1 MGMRESLWL
10 KESRH
15 GRDKRSLQ
23 RFIHSL
29 DGSTPAVRLTLLIER
44 ILYSPFMDDDHRL
57 LLNGL
62 GWEDRHNLIRVA
74 VSMDSTD
81 RTDDAGPYADLIGC
95 LADCDFNGSSQPHRD
110 MSGAGR
116 AAGEGSR
123 MLDLMAFAVRNQ
135 QWADMLTDALA
146 SFVSK
151 ACKHDGM
158 TVPEGDD
165 HIWDTPY
172 PMRLQSL
179 HAPRRCV
186 CSIAGMIRAA
196 FSLLY
201 PAQTM
206 VSPLSVTMSMMVGRC
221 LDAKSVLELP
231 MAGSGL
237 YGKNR
242 TPMDDLRAIL
252 DYMGDHGD
260 DDSTA
265 VIWPATLSLFA
276 AVPAPGERGIQDRD
290 RMDDVCMFA
299 MLTCPEFPDHMEDAM
314 NRVRNVMAR
323 LRPMMQRANPRHSLH
338 IPLLPMDTLSMMADK
353 APDRVA
359 AMFGR
364 LDESRAPLR
373 CDGEIVPHEDPVWER
388 RTILDPE
395 WETIIQ
401 RRGMMLSKGVAAADW
416 DHHDTEGMLRI
427 IRRCSS
433 PTSDDG
439 NPMNLLTEGR
449 NHPKMDCGKVD
460 DFILACMDVGQYDP
474 ASDMVTL
481 SALTVGTDRIME
493 AEYADDSGF
502 TLRMLV
508 AVSDLRRIL
517 DEISE
522 GVSME
527 DVFQSL
533 KPMIPAC
540 TVPDG
545 ESVSSDHVGECI
557 IHANDGCFSGRRLE
571 LYIDWR
577 EQDE

>member
-1 MGMRESLWL
+1 MRESLWL

-15 GRDKRSLQ
+15 GRDKGSLQ
-23 RFIHSL
+23 QFIHDL
-29 DGSTPAVRLTLLIER
+29 DGSAPAVRLTLLIER

-62 GWEDRHNLIRVA
+62 GEEDRHNLIRVA

-95 LADCDFNGSSQPHRD
+95 WADCDFNGSSQPHGD

-123 MLDLMAFAVRNQ
+123 MLDLMAFAVRNE

-151 ACKHDGM
+151 ACRHDGM

-179 HAPRRCV
+179 RTPRRCV

-201 PAQTM
+201 STQTM
-206 VSPLSVTMSMMVGRC
+206 VSPLSVTLSMIAGRC
-221 LDAKSVLELP
+221 LDARSVLELP
-231 MAGSGL
+231 MLGSGL

-265 VIWPATLSLFA
+265 VIWPHTLSLFA
-276 AVPAPGERGIQDRD
+276 AVPAPGERSIQDGD
-290 RMDDVCMFA
+290 RMDDACMFA
-299 MLTCPEFPDHMEDAM
+299 LLTCPEFPDHMEDAM
-314 NRVRNVMAR
+314 SRVRNVMAR
-323 LRPMMQRANPRHSLH
+323 LRPMMQRENPRHSLH
-338 IPLLPMDTLSMMADK
+338 IPLLPMDTLSMMADET
-353 APDRVA
+353 PDRVA

-364 LDESRAPLR
+364 LDESRVPLR
-373 CDGEIVPHEDPVWER
+373 CDGETIPHGEPAWER
-388 RTILDPE
+388 RIILDPE
-395 WETIIQ
+395 WETIVQ

-416 DHHDTEGMLRI
+416 NRHDTKGMLRI
-427 IRRCSS
+427 IRRCST
-433 PTSDDG
+433 PTRADTSD
-439 NPMNLLTEGR
+439 PMRLLDEGGTT
-449 NHPKMDCGKVD
+449 PKTDRGKVD
-460 DFILACMDVGQYDP
+460 DFILACMDTGQYDP

-493 AEYADDSGF
+493 AEHADDSGL
-502 TLRMLV
+502 TLRMLTT
-508 AVSDLRRIL
+508 VSDLRRIL
-517 DEISE
+517 DEISD
-522 GVSME
+522 GIPMDV
-527 DVFQSL
+527 VFQSL
-533 KPMIPAC
+533 KPMIPSC
-540 TVPDG
+540 MVPDG
-545 ESVSSDHVGECI
+545 QSVTSDHVGQCI

-577 EQDE
+577 E

>member
-1 MGMRESLWL
+1 MREILWL

-15 GRDKRSLQ
+15 GRDKGSLQ
-23 RFIHSL
+23 QFIHDL
-29 DGSTPAVRLTLLIER
+29 DGSAPAVRLTLLIER

-62 GWEDRHNLIRVA
+62 GEGDRHNLIRIA

-81 RTDDAGPYADLIGC
+81 RTDDAGQYADLIGC
-95 LADCDFNGSSQPHRD
+95 WADCDFNGSSQPHGD

-123 MLDLMAFAVRNQ
+123 MLDLMAFAVRNE
-135 QWADMLTDALA
+135 QWADMITDALA

-151 ACKHDGM
+151 ACRHDGM

-165 HIWDTPY
+165 HIWATPY

-179 HAPRRCV
+179 RTPRRCV

-201 PAQTM
+201 STQTM
-206 VSPLSVTMSMMVGRC
+206 VSPLSVTLSMIVGRC
-221 LDAKSVLELP
+221 LDARSVLEPP
-231 MAGSGL
+231 MLGSGL

-265 VIWPATLSLFA
+265 VIWPHTLSLFA
-276 AVPAPGERGIQDRD
+276 AVPAPGERSIQDGD
-290 RMDDVCMFA
+290 RMDDACMFA
-299 MLTCPEFPDHMEDAM
+299 LLTCPEFPDHMEDAM
-314 NRVRNVMAR
+314 SRVRNVMAR
-323 LRPMMQRANPRHSLH
+323 LRPMMQRENPRHSLH
-338 IPLLPMDTLSMMADK
+338 IPLLPMDTLSMMADET
-353 APDRVA
+353 PERIA

-373 CDGEIVPHEDPVWER
+373 CDGETIPHGEPAWER
-388 RTILDPE
+388 RIILDPE
-395 WETIIQ
+395 WETIVQ

-416 DHHDTEGMLRI
+416 NRHDTKGMLRI
-427 IRRCSS
+427 IRRCST
-433 PTSDDG
+433 PTRADTSD
-439 NPMNLLTEGR
+439 PMRLLDEGGPA
-449 NHPKMDCGKVD
+449 PKTDRGKVD
-460 DFILACMDVGQYDP
+460 DFILACMDTGQYDP
-474 ASDMVTL
+474 ASDMVAL

-493 AEYADDSGF
+493 AEHADDSGL
-502 TLRMLV
+502 TLRMLTT
-508 AVSDLRRIL
+508 VSDLRRIL
-517 DEISE
+517 NKISD
-522 GVSME
+522 GIPMDV
-527 DVFQSL
+527 VFQSL
-533 KPMIPAC
+533 KPMIPSCMA
-540 TVPDG
+540 PDG
-545 ESVSSDHVGECI
+545 QSVTSDHVGQCI

-577 EQDE
+577 E